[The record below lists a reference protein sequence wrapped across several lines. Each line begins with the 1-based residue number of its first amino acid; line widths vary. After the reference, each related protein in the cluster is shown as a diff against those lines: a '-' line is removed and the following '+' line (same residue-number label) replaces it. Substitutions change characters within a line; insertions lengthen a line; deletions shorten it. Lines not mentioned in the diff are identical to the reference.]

1 MLLTPLLLL
10 SCAALPGPSGPASP
24 QQWEPERAPIPHL
37 PPDRGDEPL
46 PLGDR
51 TAGPPAAWTW
61 TESFF
66 PEADMDPAVRA
77 PEAWLRQPLGSRVAS
92 HAEVLDAFAVW
103 AATSDRLELI
113 EYGRTHE
120 DRPLIAGVF
129 AAPERRAELRAW
141 LDSRFS
147 DEPGDAP
154 LVVWLGYGIHG
165 DEPSATDA
173 ALAMGWYLA
182 GARDARV
189 RRWLEDMVIVIDPC
203 LNPDGRERIRGQLL
217 QFEGYQPTLDHAAMQ
232 RGRWPHGRGNHYL
245 FDMNRDWVAGVAPET
260 RARWS
265 VLREWRPQVLVD
277 GHEMGP
283 LDTFLFYPQN
293 EAHLTYMPARL
304 IEWQGVF
311 AADQSRAFDAFGW
324 GYYTREWADGW
335 APFYSD
341 AWASLNGAIGLLYE
355 QARTLGQPVR
365 RPGGE
370 VVSYR
375 ESVHGQVV
383 SSLANLETSWEHRD
397 AILEDF
403 RTQAEQAP
411 ESLPRR
417 GQVFCVRP
425 MGGHPERL
433 AAFEDMLRGHGIDYA
448 FLAGGRLTEAE
459 HVLGERFDDIELPAG
474 TLVVWMDQPQ
484 ARLAQAFLEFD
495 ARLPEA
501 SLNKERR
508 DLERRGYGNMYDV
521 TAWDLGHALGL
532 DALWGT
538 PAGLEQG
545 SRAAGAPPS
554 VQSTAEPYAFAVDG
568 DGDAAVRFAAAA
580 MEAGLVVHASDEP
593 FTADGRAFARGSLVL
608 RRHENEP
615 AGAGWAARA
624 RTIAA
629 RTGVDAW
636 PLDTG
641 RSPDEGPDLGGGHF
655 LRLERPR
662 VALLSN
668 DPVEPSAFG
677 HLWHHLDH
685 RLGLEV
691 TLIDAQGAAGVDWR
705 RYNVL
710 VLPAGDTGAWVA
722 EHAEALRDF
731 MHGGGTLIASG
742 SSAVACLGEA
752 LDSSAATLRANDL
765 ENLASYRD
773 HVLRERAAGTA
784 QIDAVELYAGRAE
797 SAPWTESEAESPATS
812 AERDQWM
819 QRFMPSGVYLRARLD
834 PEHWLTVGALSC
846 GAEALPVFFG
856 GTEVLWHRGTT
867 PARLEAGEDLRLG
880 GLLWPEAR
888 ERLEHGAYATVESV
902 GAGQLILF
910 AADPVFR
917 GYHLGT
923 ARLFSNAVVY
933 GPGLGARTAVPR

>member
-10 SCAALPGPSGPASP
+10 SCAALPGPAGPASP

-37 PPDRGDEPL
+37 PPDRGDAPL

-51 TAGPPAAWTW
+51 TAGEPAAWTW
-61 TESFF
+61 TEAFF
-66 PEADMDPAVRA
+66 PDADMDPDVRA
-77 PEAWLRQPLGSRVAS
+77 PEAWLRQPLGSRVAA
-92 HAEVLDAFAVW
+92 HDEVLEAFAVW

-113 EYGRTHE
+113 EYGQTHE
-120 DRPLIAGVF
+120 GRPLIAGVF
-129 AAPERRAELRAW
+129 AAPERRAELQAW

-147 DEPGDAP
+147 DDPTDAP
-154 LVVWLGYGIHG
+154 LVTWLGYGIHG

-182 GARDARV
+182 GARDERV
-189 RRWLEDMVIVIDPC
+189 QRWLENMVVVIDPC
-203 LNPDGRERIRGQLL
+203 LNPDGRERIRTQLL
-217 QFEGYQPTLDHAAMQ
+217 QLEGYQPSLDHAAMQ

-260 RARWS
+260 RARWRI
-265 VLREWRPQVLVD
+265 LREWRPQVLVD

-293 EAHLTYMPARL
+293 EAHLPYLPSRG

-311 AADQSRAFDAFGW
+311 ADDQARAFDAFGW

-365 RPGGE
+365 REGGE
-370 VVSYR
+370 IVSYR

-383 SSLANLETSWEHRD
+383 SSLANLETAWTHRTE
-397 AILEDF
+397 ILDDF
-403 RTQAEQAP
+403 RLQAEQAADN
-411 ESLPRR
+411 LPRK

-425 MGGHPERL
+425 MPGHPERM
-433 AAFEDMLRGHGIDYA
+433 ASFEDMLRGHGIEYA
-448 FLAGGRLTEAE
+448 FLESGRLKNAE
-459 HVLGERFDDIELPAG
+459 HVLGERFEEVELPAG
-474 TLVVWMDQPQ
+474 TLVVWVEQQQ
-484 ARLAQAFLEFD
+484 ARLIQAFLEFD
-495 ARLPEA
+495 PRFPE
-501 SLNKERR
+501 SYLNKERK
-508 DLERRGYGNMYDV
+508 DLELKGYGNTYDV

-532 DALWGT
+532 DALWGK
-538 PAGLEQG
+538 PAKLEQG
-545 SRAAGAPPS
+545 ARVAGAPLS
-554 VQSTAEPYAFAVDG
+554 AQSTDEPYALAVDG
-568 DGDAAVRFAAAA
+568 AGDAAPRFAAAA
-580 MEAGLVVHASDEP
+580 LEAGLVVHASDKP
-593 FTADGRAFARGSLVL
+593 FTADGREFARGSLLL
-608 RRHENEP
+608 RQHENEL
-615 AGAGWAARA
+615 AGPDWAARA
-624 RTIAA
+624 RAIAA

-636 PLDTG
+636 SLGTG
-641 RSPDEGPDLGGGHF
+641 RSADEGPDLGGGHF
-655 LRLERPR
+655 IQLVRPR

-685 RLGLEV
+685 RMGIEV
-691 TLIDAQGAAGVDWR
+691 TLIDAAHASGVDWR

-710 VLPAGDTGAWVA
+710 VLPDGSTGGWVA
-722 EHAEALRDF
+722 EHADSLRGFMEA
-731 MHGGGTLIASG
+731 GGTLIAAGWSALACVG
-742 SSAVACLGEA
+742 EGPGLSSV
-752 LDSSAATLRANDL
+752 TLRSTDL

-773 HVLRERAAGTA
+773 HVNRERAAGTA
-784 QIDAVELYAGRAE
+784 TVDAEQLYGGQAPVAE
-797 SAPWTESEAESPATS
+797 WTESEAEAPATS

-834 PEHWLTVGALSC
+834 PEHWLTYGADSC
-846 GAEALPVFFG
+846 GSDALPVIFG
-856 GTEVLWHRGTT
+856 SSSVMWHRGTT
-867 PARLEAGEDLRLG
+867 PVRLEAGGNLRLG
-880 GLLWPEAR
+880 GLLWPEGR
-888 ERLEHGAYATVESV
+888 ERLEYGAYATVENV

-910 AADPVFR
+910 ATDPVFR

-933 GPGLGARTAVPR
+933 GPGLGARPAVPR